1 MLPGNR
7 ALFYMRWLGGAC
19 FGCLLLFGI
28 GRAAATEQ
36 DSVKTVTVSWADSV
50 RNTGMVYHIAPQM
63 DYVYSRPHTGHF
75 LIYSLSDLK
84 QFSTNTFRRDNL
96 LRLGVIMAGTGVLFA
111 LDQAIVDEA
120 QRLARRWHIPADN
133 KVKSIANIAGFPIY
147 VPNSTGS
154 MLYYLGDGSMHFMI
168 AGSFLT
174 YGLIKSDNRALQ
186 TTSQLAEGMITVG
199 IATQILKH
207 ITGHET
213 PCRSTAPGGVWRPFP
228 NQIEYHKH
236 VSTYDAFPSGH
247 LATAMMTVTVLA
259 ENYPN
264 NKLIRPI
271 GYTLMSVL
279 GFQMLNNGVHWA
291 SDYPVGIAIGY
302 SMAKLALS
310 RGRTILD
317 ARNAAAAQPRR
328 SLSFYPMLNREQM
341 GLGVCCGL

>member
-1 MLPGNR
+1 MSAAPDSCKTMTT
-7 ALFYMRWLGGAC
+7 AWL
-19 FGCLLLFGI
+19 
-28 GRAAATEQ
+28 
-36 DSVKTVTVSWADSV
+36 DSV
-50 RNTGMVYHIAPQM
+50 RSNGMVYRVAPHM
-63 DYVYSRPHTGHF
+63 EYVFTRPKTFTFIPYSA
-75 LIYSLSDLK
+75 SDLK
-84 QFSTNTFRRDNL
+84 LFTKNTFRRDNWT
-96 LRLGVIMAGTGVLFA
+96 RLGLIMAGTGVLFA

-133 KVKSIANIAGFPIY
+133 KVKAVANVAGFPIY

-154 MLYYLGDGSMHFMI
+154 ALYYLGDGSMHFMI

-199 IATQILKH
+199 IVTQIIKH
-207 ITGHET
+207 VTGHET
-213 PCRSTAPGGVWRPFP
+213 PCRSSAPGGVWRPFP

-259 ENYPN
+259 ENYPG

-271 GYTLMSVL
+271 GYTLMTVL

-310 RGRTILD
+310 RGRTVIDERKLATD
-317 ARNAAAAQPRR
+317 RTR
-328 SLSFYPMLNREQM
+328 LSFSVYPVVTNNSVRLAVN
-341 GLGVCCGL
+341 CGL